1 MSRIA
6 IYGGSFNPIHV
17 AHIELVKRFICEAE
31 LDFVYL
37 IPTNITPLKDNSSV
51 VKASHRLNMCRI
63 AAFNCENILV
73 SDIEIQRKGMSYTS
87 DTIAYFKQENP
98 TDDLYLIMGADMFLT
113 LDMWHNAEYIFKN
126 ATILTVPRDDVTYE
140 MLYDRYCT
148 YIDKYSC
155 RAIISKTPIMDISS
169 TGIREKIKSGA
180 DVADC
185 LDSGVLSYIIENN
198 LYR

>member
-31 LDFVYL
+31 LDYVYL

-51 VKASHRLNMCRI
+51 IKASHRLNMCRI

-87 DTIAYFKQENP
+87 DTIAYFKLKNP

-113 LDMWHNAEYIFKN
+113 LDKWHNAEYIFKN
-126 ATILTVPRDDVTYE
+126 AAILTVPRDDVTYE
-140 MLYDRYCT
+140 MLYDRYRT